1 MHDDVQHLLY
11 VKATKLVTAVPQ
23 RWISTCNVLEEVLRS
38 WVALEEHYEKNEP
51 GGIFPLAAHET
62 QIEELYSLLKPIA
75 AVMKESQE
83 QGVSTG
89 LSAFVAVVMLR
100 CTTLD
105 VSKPLDVTVP
115 RKVVAATGD
124 TGTTNTTTPSV
135 QRPAASLQA
144 GTTSTRRKLA
154 DALDKRF
161 FGWRYNRFN
170 SVVAS
175 QPPPAYVFEMAACM
189 SPSFQKLPWLLAMC
203 RSEAIAAK
211 IDIIIKGKVVD
222 LMVRMAEG
230 ACAGP
235 AVEKEKA
242 PKVGGEDA
250 SSVMS
255 AVPPLKRK
263 AVELFSGGT
272 HSKGKDTERTKK
284 LLASG
289 VFGSGSTA
297 GSDSG
302 GPIVLTMKEVCQ
314 DEFQRF
320 LSRFKDTSVADYPTE
335 DLLQFWANEG
345 QALYPN
351 MARVARVLLSVPAS
365 SAVLERDFSTAGRL
379 ATGAGSR
386 LSGGHAEMVLFLNG
400 NKEYIPAE
408 VPALSF
414 EKGLQAVPT
423 RLSNPSRATE
433 TLSVGEVV
441 RDDDDRDE
449 YADETFGT
457 DAESCI

>member
-11 VKATKLVTAVPQ
+11 GKATKLVIAIPH
-23 RWISTCNVLEEVLRS
+23 RWISTCNVLEEVIRS
-38 WVALEEHYEKNEP
+38 WVALEEHYKKNEP

-75 AVMKESQE
+75 AVIKESQE
-83 QGVSTG
+83 KGASTG

-115 RKVVAATGD
+115 RKVAAGG
-124 TGTTNTTTPSV
+124 TGTTNTTTTSV

-144 GTTSTRRKLA
+144 GTISTRRNLA

-161 FGWRYNRFN
+161 FGKRYYCNEKA
-170 SVVAS
+170 VAS

-203 RSEAIAAK
+203 SSEGEAAK
-211 IDIIIKGKVVD
+211 VDKLIKGKVVD

-230 ACAGP
+230 ASAGP
-235 AVEKEKA
+235 AEEA
-242 PKVGGEDA
+242 PEAGGEGA
-250 SSVMS
+250 SSTS

-263 AVELFSGGT
+263 VVGLFSGGT
-272 HSKGKDTERTKK
+272 HSKGKDTERTKQ

-289 VFGSGSTA
+289 VFGGGSSA
-297 GSDSG
+297 GSDNG
-302 GPIVLTMKEVCQ
+302 GPIVLTTKEVCL

-335 DLLQFWANEG
+335 DLLQFWASEG

-365 SAVLERDFSTAGRL
+365 SAVIERDFSTAGHL
-379 ATGAGSR
+379 ATGTGSR

-400 NKEYIPAE
+400 NKECIPAE

-433 TLSVGEVV
+433 SLSMGEVV
-441 RDDDDRDE
+441 RDDDHDD
-449 YADETFGT
+449 YADEST
-457 DAESCI
+457 DAERFI